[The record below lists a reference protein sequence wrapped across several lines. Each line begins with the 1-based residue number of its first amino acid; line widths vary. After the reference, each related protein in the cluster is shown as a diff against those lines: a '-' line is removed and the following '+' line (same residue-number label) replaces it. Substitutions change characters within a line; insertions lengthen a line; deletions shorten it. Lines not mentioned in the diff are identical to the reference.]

1 MLLKIDKIVEE
12 ILHPSDP
19 ADPLIITPLPNI
31 KKLQKTGAAS
41 IDLRLGSWFLVPY
54 ARRITHFDIYDDF
67 QKQNLNENN
76 LVRYV
81 YVPFGESFVLHP
93 KSFVLGSTLEWIR
106 LPANRGGYVTAR
118 SSWGRYG
125 LIIATATGIH
135 PGFSGC
141 LTLELA
147 NVGEIP
153 IVIKPGTTIAQ
164 LFIHTVKDTEK
175 EIDKIITN

>member
-1 MLLKIDKIVEE
+1 
-12 ILHPSDP
+12 
-19 ADPLIITPLPNI
+19 
-31 KKLQKTGAAS
+31 
-41 IDLRLGSWFLVPY
+41 LV
-54 ARRITHFDIYDDF
+54 
-67 QKQNLNENN
+67 K
-76 LVRYV
+76 YV

-164 LFIHTVKDTEK
+164 LFIHTVEDTEK
-175 EIDKIITN
+175 EIDKSSFIGYRRPILGFIHLDEIARRLIEKT